1 MPALALDQDQ
11 RRARRSMPAPAKK
24 AVEQSQAQARE
35 PMSFVTMSFVTSVSG
50 TVIISG
56 KTGPAS
62 AGADDLP
69 LV

>member
-1 MPALALDQDQ
+1 
-11 RRARRSMPAPAKK
+11 MPAPANK

-35 PMSFVTMSFVTSVSG
+35 PMNFVTSVSG

>member
-1 MPALALDQDQ
+1 
-11 RRARRSMPAPAKK
+11 MPAPAKK

>member
-1 MPALALDQDQ
+1 
-11 RRARRSMPAPAKK
+11 MPAPPNK

-35 PMSFVTMSFVTSVSG
+35 PMSFVTSVSG

-62 AGADDLP
+62 
-69 LV
+69 LVLMISLSCDA

>member
-1 MPALALDQDQ
+1 VRGTDA
-11 RRARRSMPAPAKK
+11 APAKK
-24 AVEQSQAQARE
+24 AAEQNQAQARE
-35 PMSFVTMSFVTSVSG
+35 PMSFVTNVSG